1 MTGTTDDKDHPM
13 TEAVRRAGDLAAV
26 SWGTGRIDLFWR
38 AANGELHTRHW
49 DLAGWSETVSLGG
62 TLASPPTVVAWAVG
76 QMEVFAVFPDGEL
89 WDRYFDGS
97 DWHPWE
103 SLGGELAPDVTP
115 AASSWGDRKSV
126 V

>member
-1 MTGTTDDKDHPM
+1 MDDPSG
-13 TEAVRRAGDLAAV
+13 AAGDVAAV

-38 AANGELHTRHW
+38 STDGALYTRHW
-49 DLAGWSETVSLGG
+49 DRAGWSDDLSLGG
-62 TLASPPTVVAWAVG
+62 TLASPPAAVAWAVG

-103 SLGGELAPDVTP
+103 SLGGELAPAGWTG
-115 AASSWGDRKSV
+115 STWS
-126 V
+126 